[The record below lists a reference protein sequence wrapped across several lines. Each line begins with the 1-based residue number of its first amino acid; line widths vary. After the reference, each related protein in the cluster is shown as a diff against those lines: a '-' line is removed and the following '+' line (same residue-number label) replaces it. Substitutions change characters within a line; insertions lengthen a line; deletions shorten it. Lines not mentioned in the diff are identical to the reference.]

1 MSLTRKTKSLKSILE
16 VFNSSESAISAAEL
30 VNKFKSRMDKT
41 TVYRIL
47 ERLIKSEVLHSFTD
61 NNGVKRYVKSKKNN
75 FTAPTASEHP
85 HFLCLDCGVSSCL
98 TVKIKIPK
106 IADYKV
112 QSSEHLLIGQCKTCL
127 S

>member
-1 MSLTRKTKSLKSILE
+1 MSLIRKTKSLKSIVD
-16 VFNSSESAISAAEL
+16 VFNSTESAISAPEL
-30 VNKFKSRMDKT
+30 VTKFKSTMDKT

-47 ERLIKSEVLHSFTD
+47 ERLIKSQVLHSFTD

-75 FTAPTASEHP
+75 SLATTSNEHP
-85 HFLCLDCGVSSCL
+85 HFLCLDCGISSCL
-98 TVKIKIPK
+98 SVKIEIPK

-112 QSSEHLLIGQCKTCL
+112 QSSEHLLVGQCKTCL

>member
-1 MSLTRKTKSLKSILE
+1 MNLTRKTKSLKSI
-16 VFNSSESAISAAEL
+16 VDAFNNSESAISAPEL
-30 VNKFKSRMDKT
+30 ITKFKRRMDKT

-47 ERLIKSEVLHSFTD
+47 ERLIKSDVLHSFTD

-75 FTAPTASEHP
+75 LSEPKTNEHP
-85 HFLCLDCGVSSCL
+85 HFLCLECGISSCL
-98 TVKIKIPK
+98 TVKIEIPK
-106 IADYKV
+106 IADYKI